1 MATNITQRLI
11 AAGATPERAR
21 AFETQFT
28 AARPGAKKKDIQ
40 DAFDKELAA
49 ASAALFPMTFKPPK
63 ASDAD
68 FDAYAS
74 LVLGQPA
81 IDLAVK
87 RAAPN
92 YTSAERTYA
101 EKRNNPEDFNFS
113 EFIVNEIKNG
123 VPLDEAIA
131 VGTSTGIKF
140 GLKSD
145 TAKKQI
151 EDFYAE
157 YAKIPQAKE
166 TLLNA
171 NKFYEAGLPDPK
183 LKYGAK
189 TDLTAGTIDFRTNPA
204 VSRIFSSP
212 SPKITRAKQLSQVA
226 PAGYMAGSE
235 KEFSEM
241 RSGFGNIEKDVFN
254 KFINTGATPF
264 RDEVKIRETL
274 KGKKFK

>member
-1 MATNITQRLI
+1 MKTNITQRLI

-49 ASAALFPMTFKPPK
+49 VSASLFPMTFKPPK

-68 FDAYAS
+68 FDAYAN
-74 LVLGQPA
+74 LVLGKPA

-92 YTSAERTYA
+92 YTSAEQTFA
-101 EKRNNPEDFNFS
+101 AKDSEDFNFS
-113 EFIVNEIKNG
+113 EFIVNEIIMG
-123 VPLDEAIA
+123 TPLDEAIA
-131 VGTSTGIKF
+131 VGISAGQKF

-166 TLLNA
+166 ALLNA
-171 NKFYEAGLPDPK
+171 NKFYEAGLPDPN

-204 VSRIFSSP
+204 VSKIFSSP
-212 SPKITRAKQLSQVA
+212 KVTRAKQLSQTA

-235 KEFSEM
+235 KEFSKI
-241 RSGFGNIEKDVFN
+241 RSGFSDIEKDVFN
-254 KFINTGATPF
+254 KFLNTGATPF
-264 RDEVKIRETL
+264 RDEVKIRQTL
-274 KGKKFK
+274 KGKKLG

>member
-1 MATNITQRLI
+1 MKTNITQRLI
-11 AAGATPERAR
+11 AAGASPERAR

-87 RAAPN
+87 KAAPN
-92 YTSAERTYA
+92 YLSALNSSNQYIKDIAAAAQQGISLDSVITSI
-101 EKRNNPEDFNFS
+101 RNDALTDESLFGGLNETDVVNQANKLFS
-113 EFIVNEIKNG
+113 EY
-123 VPLDEAIA
+123 
-131 VGTSTGIKF
+131 S
-140 GLKSD
+140 KSL
-145 TAKKQI
+145 
-151 EDFYAE
+151 
-157 YAKIPQAKE
+157 QAKE
-166 TLLNA
+166 TLLNKD
-171 NKFYEAGLPDPK
+171 KFYGAGLPDPK
-183 LKYGAK
+183 LKYGSK

-204 VSRIFSSP
+204 VSKIFSSP
-212 SPKITRAKQLSQVA
+212 KVTRAKQLSQTA

-235 KEFSEM
+235 KEFSKI
-241 RSGFGNIEKDVFN
+241 RSGFSDIEKDVFN
-254 KFINTGATPF
+254 KFLNTGATPF
-264 RDEVKIRETL
+264 RDEVKIRQTL
-274 KGKKFK
+274 KDKKLR

>member
-1 MATNITQRLI
+1 MKTNITQRLI
-11 AAGATPERAR
+11 AAGASPERAR

-49 ASAALFPMTFKPPK
+49 ASAALFPTTFKPPK

-101 EKRNNPEDFNFS
+101 EKDSEDFTFP
-113 EFIVNEIKNG
+113 EFIVNEIKMG
-123 VPLDEAIA
+123 TPLDEAIA
-131 VGTSTGIKF
+131 VGTSAGIKF

-171 NKFYEAGLPDPK
+171 NKYYAAGLPDPK
-183 LKYGAK
+183 LTYGAK
-189 TDLTAGTIDFRTNPA
+189 TDFTAGEIDFRTNPA

-212 SPKITRAKQLSQVA
+212 KVTRAKQLSQVA
-226 PAGYMAGSE
+226 PAGYMKGSE

-241 RSGFGNIEKDVFN
+241 RSGFGDIEKDVFN
-254 KFINTGATPF
+254 KFLNTGATPF
-264 RDEVKIRETL
+264 RDEVKIRQTL
-274 KGKKFK
+274 KGKKLG